1 MKKRFCKLGR
11 YWLGA
16 VCVVSVCGLTYS
28 CSDDYDLPTTTPSW
42 LGSSIY
48 DYLKDEGDYT
58 NFVRLIDDLDYA
70 EVLAKT
76 GSKTL
81 FVANDSAF
89 NEFYKNNQWGVHSY
103 SELSLAQKK
112 LLLNSVM
119 INNAY
124 LLEMMSNVPSTSDD
138 VNDGP
143 IKGQCL
149 RRETAVAV
157 TDSVTHLS
165 ANQLPT
171 TYNEEDKDYWARFRD
186 PNKGGIWIAL
196 DNTVPMMTH
205 FLPAQM
211 SNNNITDMDFE
222 YVVGKS
228 REKNDAY
235 IYGSKVVEQDITC
248 QNGYIN
254 RLDQVFITPPNIAE
268 MLRTNGHTNIF
279 SHMIDRFSA
288 PFYNESLTRAYQLLY
303 GNTVDSI
310 FQKRYFSKVS
320 QGGGALSNDAG
331 TDPIGNPSGNA
342 VSYALNYDPGWNT
355 YMASEG
361 KTPKE
366 QDMAAVFAPSDN
378 KLYEYF
384 FAEDGGGRFLLEAY
398 APDLIS
404 SVKGETDYE
413 NIYKCIDQ
421 IPLDVIQALINNLMK
436 DSFCNSVPSKFET
449 IKDDAQD
456 PMLDDTHYQYID
468 TVLLA
473 NNGAIYVMDE
483 VLTPAKYA
491 AVSAPALVAE
501 DMHIFNWALNQEKL
515 NGIKVDFYAYLLAM
529 SSRLS
534 FFVPKDEFYYID
546 PVSFAWGIGN
556 QRALYYTWDKT
567 TSKIKCTAYDYDYDF
582 ATGIGTI
589 GEPQA
594 TTTVTT
600 NEYEDRL
607 ADMLQ
612 THTIVHSDNTE
623 TQGIDETSTGIECDK
638 NYFIA
643 KNGAPVYVKDGAKRE
658 NGCEVRGAWLSSGE
672 DMAKVIRFDDK
683 TKETNGNGNGMAYEI
698 DKPMQPSIESVFSV
712 LYNNPEFKNFYD
724 LCQTDVEVLE
734 KLGLSTADQKIY
746 EIFVNNNG
754 LPCYD
759 NSTGSLVSNATNV
772 RFFNNFRYTVYVP
785 TNEAIQDAIDK
796 GLPTWDTIR
805 EFIEEKEADETADE
819 TEWKAQGI
827 TMVSAL
833 VNFIKYHF
841 QDESIY
847 ADRPALKDDEDGYET
862 ASAKNIGTEDEP
874 VYVYL
879 KLHVFSEGNG
889 SLKVKD
895 VTNNTCTITSKKNI
909 MTRDYVL
916 NAGGTSA
923 KTISA
928 SSFAVVHGIDGV
940 LNYKELE
947 GGRYD
952 SDWKTPTAAKKYLAK
967 YRIIE

>member
-89 NEFYKNNQWGVHSY
+89 DEFYKNNQWGVHSY
-103 SELSLAQKK
+103 NELSLSQKK

-124 LLEMMSNVPSTSDD
+124 LLEMMSSVE
-138 VNDGP
+138 GP
-143 IKGQCL
+143 VKGQCL

-165 ANQLPT
+165 AEQLPI

-186 PNKGGIWIAL
+186 PENGGILIAM

-222 YVVGKS
+222 YIVGKT
-228 REKNDAY
+228 RDKNDAF
-235 IYGSKVVEQDITC
+235 IYGCKVVEQDITC

-254 RLDQVFITPPNIAE
+254 RLDQVLITPPNIAE
-268 MLRTNGHTNIF
+268 LLRTNGRTNIF
-279 SHMIDRFSA
+279 SHMVDRFSA
-288 PFYNESLTRAYQLLY
+288 PFYNESLTKAYQLLY
-303 GNTVDSI
+303 GTVDSV

-331 TDPIGNPSGNA
+331 TDPNGNPTGNA

-366 QDMAAVFAPSDN
+366 QDMAAVFAPSDS

-384 FAEDGGGRFLLEAY
+384 FAEEGGGRFLLEAY

-404 SVKGETDYE
+404 TVTGETDYE

-449 IKDDAQD
+449 IKNDAQD
-456 PMLDDTHYQYID
+456 PMFDGEPYDNLVDS
-468 TVLLA
+468 VLLA
-473 NNGAIYVMDE
+473 NNGAIYVMKK

-501 DMHIFNWALNQEKL
+501 DMRIFNWALNQEQL

-534 FFVPKDEFYYID
+534 FFVPKDNFYYVD

-556 QRALYYTWDKT
+556 QRVLYYTWDKT

-582 ATGIGTI
+582 ATGTGTI

-594 TTTVTT
+594 TTTVTAG
-600 NEYEDRL
+600 EYEDRL

-623 TQGIDETSTGIECDK
+623 TLGIDETSTGIECDK

-643 KNGAPVYVKDGAKRE
+643 KNGAPVYVKDATKRE
-658 NGCEVRGAWLSSGE
+658 NGCMVRGAWLPTGE

-683 TKETNGNGNGMAYEI
+683 TKENSSNGNGNGMAYEI
-698 DKPMQPSIESVFSV
+698 DKPMQPAIESVFSA

-724 LCQTDVEVLE
+724 LCQTDIDVLYE
-734 KLGLSTADQKIY
+734 LGLTKSTEQRRY
-746 EIFVNNNG
+746 EIFVNDKG

-759 NSTGSLVSNATNV
+759 KTNGSLVSSATNV
-772 RFFNNFRYTVYVP
+772 RFFNNYRYTVYVP
-785 TNEAIQDAIDK
+785 TNDAIQDAIDK
-796 GLPTWDTIR
+796 GLPTWESIR
-805 EFIEEKEADETADE
+805 EFIEKMKADETADE
-819 TEWKAQGI
+819 EEWKKQGLA
-827 TMVSAL
+827 MVSTL

-847 ADRPALKDDEDGYET
+847 ADIPALKDNNDGYET
-862 ASAKNIGTEDEP
+862 ASAKNIGTENEP
-874 VYVYL
+874 IYVYL
-879 KLHVFSEGNG
+879 KLHVFSDGNG
-889 SLKVKD
+889 SLRVQD

-916 NAGGTSA
+916 SASGTSA

-952 SDWKTPTAAKKYLAK
+952 SDWSTPTAAKKYLAK

>member
-124 LLEMMSNVPSTSDD
+124 LLEMMSSVE
-138 VNDGP
+138 GP
-143 IKGQCL
+143 VKGQCL

-165 ANQLPT
+165 SEQLPT

-186 PNKGGIWIAL
+186 PNKGGIWIAM

-222 YVVGKS
+222 YVVGKT
-228 REKNDAY
+228 RDKNDAF

-254 RLDQVFITPPNIAE
+254 RLDQVLITPPNIAE

-279 SHMIDRFSA
+279 SHMVDRFSA
-288 PFYNESLTRAYQLLY
+288 PFYNESLTKAYQLLY
-303 GNTVDSI
+303 GNTVDSV

-320 QGGGALSNDAG
+320 QGGGALSSDAG

-342 VSYALNYDPGWNT
+342 VAYALNYDPGWNT

-384 FAEDGGGRFLLEAY
+384 FAENGGGRFLLEAY
-398 APDLIS
+398 APDLIG
-404 SVKGETDYE
+404 SVRGETDYE
-413 NIYKCIDQ
+413 NIYRCIDQ

-456 PMLDDTHYQYID
+456 PMLDETHYQYID

-501 DMHIFNWALNQEKL
+501 DMHIFNWALNQVQL
-515 NGIKVDFYAYLLAM
+515 NSIKVDFYAYLLAM

-534 FFVPKDEFYYID
+534 FFVPKDDFYYVD

-556 QRALYYTWDKT
+556 QRVLYYTWDKA
-567 TSKIKCTAYDYDYDF
+567 TSKVKCTAYDYDYDF
-582 ATGIGTI
+582 ATGTGVI

-594 TTTVTT
+594 TTTVSTG
-600 NEYEDRL
+600 EYEDRL

-612 THTIVHSDNTE
+612 THTIVHSDNTK

-643 KNGAPVYVKDGAKRE
+643 KNGAPIYVKDATKRE
-658 NGCEVRGAWLSSGE
+658 NGCMVRGAWLSAGE
-672 DMAKVIRFDDK
+672 EMAKVIRFDDK
-683 TKETNGNGNGMAYEI
+683 TEETNGNGNGMAYEI
-698 DKPMQPSIESVFSV
+698 DKPMQPAIESVFST

-724 LCQTDVEVLE
+724 LCQTDIEVLE
-734 KLGLSTADQKIY
+734 ELGLTKSTEQRRY
-746 EIFVNNNG
+746 EIFVNDNG

-759 NSTGSLVSNATNV
+759 KTNGSLVSSATNV
-772 RFFNNFRYTVYVP
+772 RFFNNYRYTVYVP
-785 TNEAIQDAIDK
+785 TNDAIQEAIDK
-796 GLPTWDTIR
+796 GLPTWERIR
-805 EFIEEKEADETADE
+805 EFIEKMKADETVDE
-819 TEWKAQGI
+819 EEWKEQGLA
-827 TMVSAL
+827 MVSAL
-833 VNFIKYHF
+833 INFLKYHF
-841 QDESIY
+841 QDETVY
-847 ADRPALKDDEDGYET
+847 ADIPALKEDADGYET
-862 ASAKNIGTEDEP
+862 ATLNSATGTYMKL
-874 VYVYL
+874 YV
-879 KLHVFSEGNG
+879 SSTGNG
-889 SLKVKD
+889 TLQVRD
-895 VTNNTCTITSKKNI
+895 AVNQTRTITSNNNL

-916 NAGGTSA
+916 NASGTSA
-923 KTISA
+923 RTISA

-952 SDWKTPTAAKKYLAK
+952 SDWSTPTAAKKYLAK